1 MNDSMNDSVNDSV
14 NGGLEQRIRIGGLYH
29 TSQTVSTGVRRLGEP
44 RVGGRMVGILGAV
57 HLVALLSDDNELL
70 GALRGYADD
79 QRRFHLHPLATTDVA
94 AQLRALVQLDF
105 AGALVIG
112 PPTSGGVTPEAA
124 ALSAVGRTDIDARE
138 AGALDTVIVTPS
150 GLVGEYNVGRAV
162 SACLG
167 SVRYDARGARAAII
181 GGGPSCRVLAR
192 ELASLGVA
200 ELTVLAASRP
210 EAERSVPS
218 IAASTTVS
226 TRALNDPLA
235 AALLEQCDLI
245 VRLRDGAALPTKALG
260 PHLTLVD
267 LCDDPVSDVRE
278 RAMRAGSTTFNRA
291 DVVAHL
297 IAFGLGHI
305 LGGSIGAEPFLQRL
319 HTVIAP

>member
-1 MNDSMNDSVNDSV
+1 MERNTC
-14 NGGLEQRIRIGGLYH
+14 IGGLYH
-29 TSQTVSTGVRRLGEP
+29 TPETVSRPVRRPPDGEV
-44 RVGGRMVGILGAV
+44 RGCAVGILSAV

-79 QRRFHLHPLATTDVA
+79 QRRFHLHPLPSTDVA
-94 AQLRALVQLDF
+94 TQLRALVQLDF

-112 PPTSGGVTPEAA
+112 PPTGGGASPEAA

-150 GLVGEYNVGRAV
+150 GLVGEYNIGRAV
-162 SACLG
+162 AACLG

-218 IAASTTVS
+218 IAATTTVS

-235 AALLEQCDLI
+235 TALLEQCDLI
-245 VRLRDGAALPTKALG
+245 VRLRDGAALPAKALG

-267 LCDDPVSDVRE
+267 LAEDPVSDMRE

-291 DVVAHL
+291 DVVSHL

-319 HTVIAP
+319 HAVIAP